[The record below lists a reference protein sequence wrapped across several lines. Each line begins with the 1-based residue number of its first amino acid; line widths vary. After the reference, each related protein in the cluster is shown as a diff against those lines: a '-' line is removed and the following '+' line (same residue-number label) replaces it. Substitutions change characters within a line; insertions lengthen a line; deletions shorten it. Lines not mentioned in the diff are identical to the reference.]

1 MPSEPAFLSFSVSCF
16 VSSFIGD
23 KVIRNGAIIKEK
35 ELQHS
40 GCPESASLKEKPA
53 EAGVI

>member
-1 MPSEPAFLSFSVSCF
+1 MES
-16 VSSFIGD
+16 
-23 KVIRNGAIIKEK
+23 GAIIKEK

-53 EAGVI
+53 EAGYDLISLYYISESFFSFFYRMDI

>member
-1 MPSEPAFLSFSVSCF
+1 LLSFSVSCF

-23 KVIRNGAIIKEK
+23 KVIRNGATIKGK